1 MKKALLIGVVLW
13 LAATGAAWA
22 SGQVD
27 EPPPGQPPST
37 QTPEETPDG
46 GVALGVYLS
55 AGKSLYAYDFARLNH
70 TLGVGGAG
78 TFAQY
83 IDDWEFEL
91 VFAATQ
97 LGFFG
102 FGGGFWSQHAGGPR
116 FDSTLDGW
124 QVMVRWGMAL
134 ADNDRLQLYPDFGV
148 GYAQHS
154 LTMNGDLSGL
164 DLGGLPS
171 RGNVEVKQYGLML
184 EAGLRVDFYHGAPQQ
199 LALRVAFDRRAQ

>member
-102 FGGGFWSQHAGGPR
+102 FGGR
-116 FDSTLDGW
+116 
-124 QVMVRWGMAL
+124 
-134 ADNDRLQLYPDFGV
+134 FGV
-148 GYAQHS
+148 
-154 LTMNGDLSGL
+154 LSPMRFLLAGECT
-164 DLGGLPS
+164 GRAPRLPTRKS
-171 RGNVEVKQYGLML
+171 Q
-184 EAGLRVDFYHGAPQQ
+184 APRPR
-199 LALRVAFDRRAQ
+199 L